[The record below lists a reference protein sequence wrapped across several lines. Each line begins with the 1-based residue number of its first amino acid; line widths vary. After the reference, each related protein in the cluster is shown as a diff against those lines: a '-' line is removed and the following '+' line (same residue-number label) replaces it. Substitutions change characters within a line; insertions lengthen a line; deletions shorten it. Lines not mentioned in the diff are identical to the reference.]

1 MELHEIEPATSS
13 SILVLTAAFDS
24 YLVAFNVVCQSSD
37 AGGCNRQPK
46 QLAKQADQRHGKG
59 RRTAETGTWRRVS
72 VDEKIEAVG
81 AQLVEV
87 EALEH
92 SFDQIHLTIEDE
104 VFLLGEV
111 NHRTVIERVGT
122 LRLQWSNGSGQRS
135 AQALRPREAA
145 HS

>member
-1 MELHEIEPATSS
+1 MSPKRSRSPSS
-13 SILVLTAAFDS
+13 SAFFIS
-24 YLVAFNVVCQSSD
+24 IAISFTLSSD

-81 AQLVEV
+81 AQLVEL

-104 VFLLGEV
+104 VFLLGKV
-111 NHRTVIERVGT
+111 NHRTVI
-122 LRLQWSNGSGQRS
+122 
-135 AQALRPREAA
+135 
-145 HS
+145 